1 VHSIGYTD
9 RSDVA
14 RQIDVQVAL
23 VLNGVAA
30 LRLDPDCRPR
40 HRSVGSHSI
49 GLFDQSVDTRK
60 AVELR
65 QIDCF
70 LAVATDLHFG
80 KAAQRLSLAQ
90 SSVSEAIRSLEQEV
104 GGQLLVRT
112 SRRVQLTPLG
122 EKFRLGVEPAALV
135 LHATLDDCRKTALG
149 QANRL
154 RIGFLGGG
162 LYELTLPFVRH
173 LRNKFHIDVE
183 RVELSLLDQFE
194 AVAAGKVDAAFCRLP
209 LSHDGLVQC
218 TVLLEEKKKLVVP
231 AGHRLSDRDLIDPEE
246 LAFETLPTLPDN
258 HQLGAWAAIHFPDH
272 TPSGRPIARGP
283 IVTTIRECLAVVE
296 SGEAVVIVGAR
307 AEHYYS
313 NPRIKFIDI
322 GVPPVG
328 TALVRR
334 RADRRRVI
342 QDLEQCARD
351 VASGLAETVEH

>member
-1 VHSIGYTD
+1 
-9 RSDVA
+9 
-14 RQIDVQVAL
+14 
-23 VLNGVAA
+23 
-30 LRLDPDCRPR
+30 
-40 HRSVGSHSI
+40 
-49 GLFDQSVDTRK
+49 
-60 AVELR
+60 VELR

-90 SSVSEAIRSLEQEV
+90 SSVSEAIRSLEQEM

-122 EKFRLGVEPAALV
+122 EKFRLGVEPTALV
-135 LHATLDDCRKTALG
+135 LRATLDDCRKTALG

-173 LRNKFHIDVE
+173 LRNKFHIDIGW
-183 RVELSLLDQFE
+183 VELSLLDQFE

-218 TVLLEEKKKLVVP
+218 TALLEEKKKLVVP
-231 AGHRLSDRDLIDPEE
+231 AGHRLSDGDLIDPEE

-322 GVPPVG
+322 GVPHVG

-334 RADRRRVI
+334 RADRRRAI
-342 QDLEQCARD
+342 QDLEECARD
-351 VASGLAETVEH
+351 VAAGLVDILEH

>member
-1 VHSIGYTD
+1 M
-9 RSDVA
+9 
-14 RQIDVQVAL
+14 
-23 VLNGVAA
+23 
-30 LRLDPDCRPR
+30 
-40 HRSVGSHSI
+40 
-49 GLFDQSVDTRK
+49 
-60 AVELR
+60 ELR

-80 KAAQRLSLAQ
+80 KAARRLSLAQ
-90 SSVSEAIRSLEQEV
+90 SSVSEAIRSLEHEV

-135 LHATLDDCRKTALG
+135 LRATLDDCRKTALG
-149 QANRL
+149 QASRL

-173 LRNKFHIDVE
+173 LRSKFHIDVE
-183 RVELSLLDQFE
+183 WVELSLLDQFE
-194 AVAAGKVDAAFCRLP
+194 AVAVGKVDAAICRLP

-231 AGHRLSDRDLIDPEE
+231 AGHRLSDRELIDPEE
-246 LAFETLPTLPDN
+246 LARETLPTLPDN

-283 IVTTIRECLAVVE
+283 VVTTIRECLAVVE

-313 NPRIKFIDI
+313 NPRIRFIEI
-322 GVPPVG
+322 GVPPVA

-334 RADRRRVI
+334 RADRRRAI
-342 QDLEQCARD
+342 QDLEECSRD
-351 VASGLAETVEH
+351 LAAGLVDTIEH

>member
-1 VHSIGYTD
+1 M
-9 RSDVA
+9 
-14 RQIDVQVAL
+14 
-23 VLNGVAA
+23 
-30 LRLDPDCRPR
+30 
-40 HRSVGSHSI
+40 
-49 GLFDQSVDTRK
+49 
-60 AVELR
+60 ELR

-80 KAAQRLSLAQ
+80 KAAERLSLAQ
-90 SSVSEAIRSLEQEV
+90 SSVSEAIRSLENEV
-104 GGQLLVRT
+104 GGQLFVRT
-112 SRRVQLTPLG
+112 SRRVQLTSLG
-122 EKFRLGVEPAALV
+122 EKLRLGVEPAALV
-135 LHATLDDCRKTALG
+135 LRATLEDCRKAALG

-154 RIGFLGGG
+154 RIGFFGGG

-173 LRNKFHIDVE
+173 LKSKFHIDVE
-183 RVELSLLDQFE
+183 WVELSILDQFE
-194 AVAAGKVDAAFCRLP
+194 AVAVGKVDAAFCRLP

-231 AGHRLSDRDLIDPEE
+231 ADHRLSDREFIDPEE
-246 LAFETLPTLPDN
+246 LALETLPTLPDN

-283 IVTTIRECLAVVE
+283 VVTTLRECLAVVE

-313 NPRIKFIDI
+313 NPAIKYIDI
-322 GVPPVG
+322 GVPPVE

-342 QDLEQCARD
+342 LDLEECSRD
-351 VASGLAETVEH
+351 IAASLLDTVGTRRQ